1 MSKVKPIFVARS
13 LVSKLKLNSPPIPV
27 EKVARLINA
36 VIIEGSLEKDGYTFR
51 RKDIE
56 KIIFLSERPDS
67 FAAQMLRKANE
78 KGLKDEYLY
87 FIFIN
92 NQVPLVRKRFTI
104 AHEIGHI
111 VLKHF
116 ERSEFIY
123 VFHKEDCQN
132 YFEEEANL
140 FAGELLVPYG
150 FLKQAIFHYNIRDIH
165 SLAKFFNVSEQVVS
179 IKVRQYNLFDY
190 IVKSKSAIFSSQ
202 V

>member
-1 MSKVKPIFVARS
+1 MTKVKPVFVARS
-13 LVSKLKLNSPPIPV
+13 LVSKLKLVSPPIPV
-27 EKVARLINA
+27 EKVAKLINA
-36 VIIEGSLEKDGYTFR
+36 IVIEGSLEKDGYTFR

-67 FAAQMLRKANE
+67 FVAQMLRKASE
-78 KGLKDEYLY
+78 KGLKEKY

-123 VFHKEDCQN
+123 VFHKGECQN

-140 FAGELLVPYG
+140 FAGELLVPYS

-165 SLAKFFNVSEQVVS
+165 SLAKFFNVSEQVMS
-179 IKVRQYNLFDY
+179 IKVQQYNLFDY
-190 IVKSKSAIFSSQ
+190 VKSKSAIFSS
-202 V
+202 

>member
-1 MSKVKPIFVARS
+1 MLKVKPVFVARS
-13 LVSKLKLNSPPIPV
+13 LVSKLKLVSPPIPV

-78 KGLKDEYLY
+78 KGLKEEY

-123 VFHKEDCQN
+123 VFHKEECQN

-140 FAGELLVPYG
+140 FAGELLVPYS
-150 FLKQAIFHYNIRDIH
+150 FLKQAIFHYNIREIH
-165 SLAKFFNVSEQVVS
+165 SLAKFFNVSEQVMS
-179 IKVRQYNLFDY
+179 IKVQQYNLFDY
-190 IVKSKSAIFSSQ
+190 IIGSKSVIF
-202 V
+202 